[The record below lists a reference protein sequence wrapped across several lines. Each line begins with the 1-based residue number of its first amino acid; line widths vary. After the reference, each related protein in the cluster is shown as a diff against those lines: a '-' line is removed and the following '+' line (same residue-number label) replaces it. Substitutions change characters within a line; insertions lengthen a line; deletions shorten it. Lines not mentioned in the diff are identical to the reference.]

1 MALTKISTGGVKDD
15 AVTAGKIPANAI
27 GSSEIANDAVDQGAI
42 ADEAVDEARLQI
54 SNAGTN
60 GQFLSK
66 QSGNTGGLTWSD
78 GASEGTEVKS
88 TGESGT
94 AKFLRVDGDGTCSW
108 QVPPDNNTVYTH
120 PNHSGEVTS
129 TGDGATVIADNIVDE
144 ANLKVSNTPTNG
156 QVLSAQSGNTG
167 GLTWTTISAAPE
179 ITATANGSIT
189 ANEAIIVEADG
200 KVAGI
205 TGFTFGEGSA
215 ASFTGT
221 GGGGYSASV
230 FAADRANGNQGLLLY
245 HDVEASNRWQLKVAT
260 FSGTSVTYNTKVQ
273 VSGATAG
280 GEAAICNVSSGVYVI
295 MYNATSFESARVVTV
310 SGSGSSATITM
321 GSALNFNESGNNNCK
336 APELQFMRN
345 TSNKVIFAYHDYY
358 NGSGEGRVL
367 TISGTGG
374 SASLSTSGQTR
385 FNTSR
390 PYNMKSTYDIT
401 NNVMVVTYTQGSST
415 SGTDKIHAFKLD
427 GSGNFTAGSVQSAYS
442 FSSGGVDVV
451 YDSVNNMIYSF
462 VQNNGNNYRYI
473 KSMEYNSS
481 NNYYTALGSGQSL
494 ADSHSNSSERGT
506 ERLGFDP
513 VSGNI
518 AVFFIKNN
526 VLYMDYGKTNS
537 TNRLDLTSSPVTVT
551 SSVQNFPSSVQ
562 TKGVLSNGR
571 IPLIYNQDSNGDGVI
586 RVRQFAGTDLTTENF
601 IGFAAAGYS
610 NGATA
615 TIKVTGNTVTS
626 SSLTPGQKYFLQN
639 DGTLALT
646 AADPSVVGGRALT
659 STTLL
664 INTGA

>member
-1 MALTKISTGGVKDD
+1 
-15 AVTAGKIPANAI
+15 
-27 GSSEIANDAVDQGAI
+27 GAI
-42 ADEAVDEARLQI
+42 TV
-54 SNAGTN
+54 N
-60 GQFLSK
+60 GAALS
-66 QSGNTGGLTWSD
+66 S
-78 GASEGTEVKS
+78 A
-88 TGESGT
+88 
-94 AKFLRVDGDGTCSW
+94 
-108 QVPPDNNTVYTH
+108 
-120 PNHSGEVTS
+120 
-129 TGDGATVIADNIVDE
+129 
-144 ANLKVSNTPTNG
+144 PT
-156 QVLSAQSGNTG
+156 
-167 GLTWTTISAAPE
+167 

-601 IGFAAAGYS
+601 IGFASAGYS
-610 NGATA
+610 DGNTA
-615 TIKVTGNTVTS
+615 TINVVGNTSTQ
-626 SSLTPGQKYFLQN
+626 SSLTPGRKYYVQQN
-639 DGTLALT
+639 GSLAL
-646 AADPSVVGGRALT
+646 AADTPSVEAGIALS
-659 STTLL
+659 STKL
-664 INTGA
+664 